1 MASYLSFLSFLIFR
15 WHFTHFESLVL
26 GLHCYRDYFLD
37 EALKTHN
44 TGTLSAHSSL
54 FTSHSSSYP
63 LVIDYWLTDLREARY
78 SARDVGC
85 GQGRPSLD
93 RAPRRLCLLL
103 RAFEPSVSSPFAMSS
118 AGPLSSI
125 LVVTFAERRSSLWSI
140 PRVRGS
146 GLFTWF
152 ISFPLPSE
160 VKLSH

>member
-26 GLHCYRDYFLD
+26 GLQCYCDYFLD
-37 EALKTHN
+37 EAHN

-63 LVIDYWLTDLREARY
+63 LVIDYLLTDLREARY

-125 LVVTFAERRSSLWSI
+125 LVVTFAERATTEAKA
-140 PRVRGS
+140 
-146 GLFTWF
+146 LFVVVDTTGTR
-152 ISFPLPSE
+152 
-160 VKLSH
+160 